1 MKQGSRLWVL
11 GALFLLIFGLGCE
24 DAVID
29 PFNNDSK
36 YFTVYGFLDESNN
49 FIPGARHAL
58 RVIPVTRN
66 AERIE
71 SPDDPQASI
80 DARVFLTDVT
90 DSLTTEMLHELKE
103 LEPGVYGHIYS
114 SSLFLRPNHQ
124 YRVEIIRKD
133 EQFTY
138 AETQLPNLSSVRA
151 EQQDPIVNA
160 DSTDI
165 RQNIVL
171 TGIKALWNVDVIY
184 HVSGPACFQAARIP
198 VSYGRVGRATENGW
212 EIEVDITRDR
222 QQIGAANQ
230 TICAMGIRARV
241 MDDQWIFPEGELN
254 LEELALPEML
264 TNVENGYGF
273 VGSVGLLQL
282 DWPLSAEL
290 SEALE

>member
-1 MKQGSRLWVL
+1 MRGSGYWVP
-11 GALFLLIFGLGCE
+11 GALIALVLLTGCE
-24 DAVID
+24 DSFID
-29 PFNNDSK
+29 PFNNDGK

-49 FIPGARHAL
+49 FTPGARHSF

-66 AERIE
+66 AEQIE
-71 SPDDPQASI
+71 SPDAPQASI

-103 LEPGVYGHIYS
+103 IEPGSYGHIYS
-114 SSLFLRPNHQ
+114 SSLFLRPNHR

-133 EQFTY
+133 EQSTY

-151 EQQDPIVNA
+151 EQAAPMVNE
-160 DSTDI
+160 DTTDI

-171 TGIKALWNVDVIY
+171 TDVQALWDIDVIY

-198 VSYGRVGRATENGW
+198 VSYGRAGRATNGGW
-212 EIEVDITRDR
+212 EIEVDIARDR

-230 TICAMGIRARV
+230 TICAMGVRARV
-241 MDDQWIFPEGELN
+241 MDSQWIFPEGEIN
-254 LEELALPEML
+254 LEELALPENL

-273 VGSVGLLQL
+273 IGSVGLLQL
-282 DWPLSAEL
+282 DWPLSTEL
-290 SEALE
+290 SEVLE